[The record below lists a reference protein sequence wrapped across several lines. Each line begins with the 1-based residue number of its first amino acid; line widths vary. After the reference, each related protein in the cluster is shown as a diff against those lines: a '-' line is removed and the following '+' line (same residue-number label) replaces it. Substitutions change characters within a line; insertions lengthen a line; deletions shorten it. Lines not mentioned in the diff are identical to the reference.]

1 MKYCKY
7 IPFLLILS
15 LNFCYGQNRQYDS
28 LITLADN
35 SYDVKNFKL
44 AALQYNAAFSE
55 LGRKGRPQD
64 RFKAAIAWTLI
75 GERDSAFLN
84 LFKLAEKTNY
94 LELNILIS
102 ETQFQFL
109 HSDKRWNE
117 LLHLVNPRNETYNDS
132 LAKILLS
139 IRENDQKYRL
149 MLDAVRRPYNEEPT
163 DSFKA
168 ILKTMNYCDSLNL
181 IKVTSIIDRYGW
193 LSQNEVGNKGNSTL
207 WLVIQHSDLKTQEKY
222 FPIMKEAV
230 KNGKAKKSEL
240 AYLEDR
246 MLMNQ
251 GKKQLYG
258 TQYRLNETNKQ
269 IELWLIED
277 PLNLNKRR
285 ESVGLPPL

>member
-1 MKYCKY
+1 M
-7 IPFLLILS
+7 
-15 LNFCYGQNRQYDS
+15 
-28 LITLADN
+28 
-35 SYDVKNFKL
+35 
-44 AALQYNAAFSE
+44 QYNAAFNE

-75 GERDSAFLN
+75 GEKDSAFFN
-84 LFKLAEKTNY
+84 LFRLAEKTNY
-94 LELNILIS
+94 LEFYILNS

-109 HSDKRWNE
+109 HSDRRWNE
-117 LLHLVNPRNETYNDS
+117 LLYIVNPRNETYNDS
-132 LAKILLS
+132 LAKVLLS

-149 MLDAVRRPYNEEPT
+149 MLDAVRHPYKEEAS
-163 DSFKA
+163 DSFKS
-168 ILKTMNYCDSLNL
+168 ILKMMVYYDSINL
-181 IKVTSIIDRYGW
+181 IRVKSIIDRYGW

-230 KNGKAKKSEL
+230 KNGKATKGEL

-258 TQYRLNETNKQ
+258 TQYKLNEKNRQ
-269 IELWLIED
+269 MELWLIED

-285 ESVGLPPL
+285 ESVGLPPM